1 LDKAAEILLDALGFE
16 PADVDTL
23 VTKTGL
29 TAQTAS
35 SLLPHLAP
43 EERRA
48 PGAGSVCR
56 RVVAASLRRP
66 T

>member
-1 LDKAAEILLDALGFE
+1 LDKPAEILLDALGFE

-23 VTKTGL
+23 VTKSGL

-35 SLLPHLAP
+35 SLLPCLAT

-48 PGAGSVCR
+48 PGAGSACR
-56 RVVAASLRRP
+56 GAAAPRP
-66 T
+66 RP